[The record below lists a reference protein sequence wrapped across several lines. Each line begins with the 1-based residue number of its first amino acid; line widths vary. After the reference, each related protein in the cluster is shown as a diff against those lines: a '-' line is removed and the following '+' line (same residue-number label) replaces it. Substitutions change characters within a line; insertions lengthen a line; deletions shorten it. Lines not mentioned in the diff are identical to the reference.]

1 MTNGE
6 GSGWYDDPYE
16 HDLARQGIKTKQ
28 PGITEEDAEKI
39 VTAIKKESPTHTS
52 QAKSQMTWYE
62 ELWLKGEMIQ
72 SNKMDEL
79 SIEDLQKIRKVAEE
93 NRDKAKNAGNDQHA
107 YFYERQR
114 DTIKDKIGG
123 KLRMEMKDLEK
134 QRSELGGF

>member
-1 MTNGE
+1 MSGE
-6 GSGWYDDPYE
+6 DGRGWHNDPYE

-39 VTAIKKESPTHTS
+39 VTAIKQESPTHTS
-52 QAKSQMTWYE
+52 QAKSQMKWYE

-72 SNKMDEL
+72 GNKMDEL

-93 NRDKAKNAGNDQHA
+93 NRDKAKNAGNDHHA

-114 DTIKDKIGG
+114 DVIKEKIGE
-123 KLRMEMKDLEK
+123 KLRSDMKDLEK
-134 QRSELGGF
+134 QRHELSGL

>member
-1 MTNGE
+1 MSNGE
-6 GSGWYDDPYE
+6 GSGWHDDPYE

-62 ELWLKGEMIQ
+62 ELWLKGEMVQ

-93 NRDKAKNAGNDQHA
+93 NRDKAKNAGNDHHA

-114 DTIKDKIGG
+114 DAIKEKIGD
-123 KLRMEMKDLEK
+123 KLNLEMKNMEK
-134 QRSELGGF
+134 QKQELSGW